1 MAMMV
6 VVPSSAVK
14 TMIISTKM
22 IVVVMTTMMMMMIT
36 TMASYPVL
44 AAATPMGERA
54 AAATA
59 ATAAASTDRTS
70 SSSSVT
76 TSGGATAT
84 VVVVERETVKI
95 DYSELQ
101 EVFGHGNDNDDG
113 DKDDGDG
120 DGDARRTLLL
130 SLQKRIFDAFG
141 SSSSSSGSGSSTATT
156 TAMSDSEEPSK
167 ETTIRPNQQP
177 MEPLGLLE
185 VTNVPTRIQQL
196 RQQVLGRHAVD
207 LAHLPKE
214 ELSKLEFP
222 ETMYTTGWSHGKEKL
237 KKKKKKKK
245 SSSSP
250 KSRTSSD
257 GREEEE
263 EGRDQEQK
271 HIVDDDKMAYDTTK
285 GSFYFDP
292 YGDDDESTRTT
303 KTIFPEVLQPQFE
316 HDLIEM
322 TRFMTQVG
330 LWIAKLCDMTLLV
343 VQQHRKGSIDN
354 NESPSMIYD
363 SLQSGRAAKARLLYY
378 YPMKNS
384 SSSISRS
391 TTSNGDGGYDS
402 TGAVATTRNEDV
414 DDDVDDDDEEEE
426 FDTWCGWHKDHSSL
440 TVLLPGLMHEYEK
453 ENDNDGDDS
462 NIDRGHQS
470 ILQHNKRMHKPGL
483 YIQIR
488 DRQQQKY
495 SGDNIDS
502 SRRGPPTEL
511 VHVALQETSLGFQI
525 GETIE
530 IMSRGTLHATPHAV
544 KAPAPPL
551 SSDTERSSG
560 RASLAVFLQPLP
572 DTLLPP
578 LPLKDN
584 DTCTSRSDAVDDGDV
599 VDAMSSLKQRWRP
612 TFGEFQKATT
622 EAFN

>member
-141 SSSSSSGSGSSTATT
+141 SSRSSSSTATT
-156 TAMSDSEEPSK
+156 ITAMSDSEPPSK
-167 ETTIRPNQQP
+167 ETTVRPNQQV

-207 LAHLPKE
+207 LAHLPPE

-222 ETMYTTGWSHGKEKL
+222 ETMYTIGWSHGKEKL
-237 KKKKKKKK
+237 KKKKEKNKNKKKP

-250 KSRTSSD
+250 MSRTSSD

-271 HIVDDDKMAYDTTK
+271 HIVDGDRMSYDTTK

-292 YGDDDESTRTT
+292 YDVDDESTRTT

-316 HDLIEM
+316 HDLIEV

-343 VQQHRKGSIDN
+343 VQQHGKESIDK

-384 SSSISRS
+384 SSSISRR

-402 TGAVATTRNEDV
+402 TGAVATTRNEG
-414 DDDVDDDDEEEE
+414 VDDDDDDEEEEE

-453 ENDNDGDDS
+453 EDDNDGDNS
-462 NIDRGHQS
+462 NIDNVHQS
-470 ILQHNKRMHKPGL
+470 ILQPNQELQHNKKHKSGL

-495 SGDNIDS
+495 SGDKIGS
-502 SRRGPPTEL
+502 SDHGPPTEL

-551 SSDTERSSG
+551 SSDTKRSTG
-560 RASLAVFLQPLP
+560 RAS
-572 DTLLPP
+572 
-578 LPLKDN
+578 
-584 DTCTSRSDAVDDGDV
+584 
-599 VDAMSSLKQRWRP
+599 
-612 TFGEFQKATT
+612 
-622 EAFN
+622 